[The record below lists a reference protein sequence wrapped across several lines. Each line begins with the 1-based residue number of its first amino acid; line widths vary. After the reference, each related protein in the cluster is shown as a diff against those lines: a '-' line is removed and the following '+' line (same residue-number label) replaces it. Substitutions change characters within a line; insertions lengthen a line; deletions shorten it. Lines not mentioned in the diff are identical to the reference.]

1 MAVES
6 NATELR
12 TLPDVTLPN
21 LNGEP
26 TSVTALAKGR
36 PCVVVFACNHC
47 PYVQSVETE
56 LGAIA
61 AAHPDVA
68 WVAICSNDV
77 ETHPDDDVPGLRD
90 QATRAGWHF
99 DYLVDTSQD
108 VARTFGAV
116 CTPDFSFSMLPGIS
130 PTEAPW
136 MTRAR
141 DNHNRWM
148 VLTYCR
154 PSRRHAR
161 VSRTPV
167 ASRRWVAALSGVSS
181 SGNRE

>member
-26 TSVTALAKGR
+26 TSVTALAQGR

-47 PYVQSVETE
+47 PYVQSVERE

-61 AAHPDVA
+61 DAHPDVA

-99 DYLVDTSQD
+99 DYLVDISQD

-116 CTPDFSFSMLPGIS
+116 CTPDFFVFDAAG
-130 PTEAPW
+130 
-136 MTRAR
+136 
-141 DNHNRWM
+141 N
-148 VLTYCR
+148 LTYRGAMDDAR
-154 PSRRHAR
+154 PRQPQPVDGAHLLSAVEAAR
-161 VSRTPV
+161 
-167 ASRRWVAALSGVSS
+167 SGQSYTGGKPS
-181 SGNRE
+181 MGCGIKWREQ

>member
-6 NATELR
+6 NTTELR

-21 LNGEP
+21 LDGEP
-26 TSVTALAKGR
+26 TSVSALAQDR
-36 PCVVVFACNHC
+36 PCVVVFTCNHC
-47 PYVQSVETE
+47 PYVQSVESE

-61 AAHPDVA
+61 DAHPDVA

-99 DYLVDTSQD
+99 NYLVDTSQD

-116 CTPDFSFSMLPGIS
+116 CTPDFFVFDAAG
-130 PTEAPW
+130 
-136 MTRAR
+136 
-141 DNHNRWM
+141 N
-148 VLTYCR
+148 LTYRGAMDDALCCR
-154 PSRRHAR
+154 AMKTAMEHWANTTAATIATTLMQRLALR
-161 VSRTPV
+161 
-167 ASRRWVAALSGVSS
+167 ASMPTATAA
-181 SGNRE
+181 